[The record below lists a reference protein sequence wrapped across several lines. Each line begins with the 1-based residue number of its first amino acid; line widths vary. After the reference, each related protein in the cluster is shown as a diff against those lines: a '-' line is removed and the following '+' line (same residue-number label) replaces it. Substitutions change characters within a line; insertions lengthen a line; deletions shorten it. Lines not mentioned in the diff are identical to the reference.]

1 VAESGCEASIESP
14 RGRQDISLKILPGS
28 WQLIDLPG
36 GEDVP

>member
-1 VAESGCEASIESP
+1 VAEGGCEASIESP
-14 RGRQDISLKILPGS
+14 RDRRDISLKMLPGS